1 MQPTHIVDRD
11 PHSDQAFAYFEF
23 PYSFVLEEPEAYVE
37 KFLGRVFR
45 TVEPRPR
52 RALAIAPV
60 GSHVL
65 NPGSLL
71 WAACP
76 PRHRDAG

>member
-37 KFLGRVFR
+37 KWMWFLVGCSAQWSRARGGRLR
-45 TVEPRPR
+45 
-52 RALAIAPV
+52 
-60 GSHVL
+60 
-65 NPGSLL
+65 
-71 WAACP
+71 
-76 PRHRDAG
+76 